1 MARQQ
6 QKYQIFKKKCRKW
19 PKIHT
24 FSLLELESPL
34 LSLDDIN
41 FLIISCE
48 PLIVS
53 FIGEV
58 VAEADLLD
66 FPPRVREIMSSK
78 QCKIIA
84 NTPHRKLI
92 QNVPVFWVQW
102 KVQDYWK
109 NYLIYLT
116 LSQTI
121 TTAKVVTIFRQMFT

>member
-1 MARQQ
+1 MTSQQ
-6 QKYQIFKKKCRKW
+6 QKYQIFKKKKCRKW

-34 LSLDDIN
+34 LSFDDIN

-66 FPPRVREIMSSK
+66 FPPRISKTMSCSRS
-78 QCKIIA
+78 IVI
-84 NTPHRKLI
+84 
-92 QNVPVFWVQW
+92 V
-102 KVQDYWK
+102 
-109 NYLIYLT
+109 
-116 LSQTI
+116 
-121 TTAKVVTIFRQMFT
+121 